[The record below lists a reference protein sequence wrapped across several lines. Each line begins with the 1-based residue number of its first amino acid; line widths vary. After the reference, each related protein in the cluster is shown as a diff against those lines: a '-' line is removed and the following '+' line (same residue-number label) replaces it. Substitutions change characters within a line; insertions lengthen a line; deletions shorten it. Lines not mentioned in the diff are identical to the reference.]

1 MIREK
6 IQFRKKS
13 VHDLARMSSTEMAY
27 EIKRLDVW
35 SGDWGLPSI
44 DHSCLAIQVMKF
56 LYELIKKWNYIFIET
71 DKGNSDQEI
80 IFIIYFLNMCEIYL
94 SS

>member
-6 IQFRKKS
+6 IPEKS
-13 VHDLARMSSTEMAY
+13 VHELARMSSTEMAD

-44 DHSCLAIQVMKF
+44 DHSCLAIQVT
-56 LYELIKKWNYIFIET
+56 IFFCMI
-71 DKGNSDQEI
+71 
-80 IFIIYFLNMCEIYL
+80 
-94 SS
+94 